1 MQALLDEENDQDDG
15 SGSSG
20 TAPEPSSRP
29 PPYDH
34 DLLDFDPDDELDED
48 DLVTA
53 DLNVYD
59 RELLEEG
66 SGEDVNDNKQ
76 RSDEE
81 NVSPFPETFKKKVG
95 SLDSDVPTRS
105 KFESEKSGPQDL
117 MNIKFDNVPQNNTF
131 RGRGRGQNGRGHGP
145 QNGRGMRNNLKT
157 TRRGQPFHRGGPSN
171 SRLFGH
177 NPNDERQPQNY
188 PQDRQQRQ
196 PQPHNMRYP
205 QSQEPVMR
213 HPQSQDREMRHPQ
226 SQEKEMRRPAT
237 VVGTSNASSTIA
249 GKGNASA

>member
-1 MQALLDEENDQDDG
+1 MATSLEDDLLANEGYNEFEGETYMNFEDMQALLDEDDEDDQDDG

-20 TAPEPSSRP
+20 AAPEPSSRP

-53 DLNVYD
+53 DLNVDD

-95 SLDSDVPTRS
+95 SLDLDVPTRS

-117 MNIKFDNVPQNNTF
+117 MNIKFDNVPQNNRF
-131 RGRGRGQNGRGHGP
+131 LYLSIRCSD
-145 QNGRGMRNNLKT
+145 
-157 TRRGQPFHRGGPSN
+157 F
-171 SRLFGH
+171 
-177 NPNDERQPQNY
+177 D
-188 PQDRQQRQ
+188 
-196 PQPHNMRYP
+196 
-205 QSQEPVMR
+205 
-213 HPQSQDREMRHPQ
+213 
-226 SQEKEMRRPAT
+226 
-237 VVGTSNASSTIA
+237 VVAL
-249 GKGNASA
+249 